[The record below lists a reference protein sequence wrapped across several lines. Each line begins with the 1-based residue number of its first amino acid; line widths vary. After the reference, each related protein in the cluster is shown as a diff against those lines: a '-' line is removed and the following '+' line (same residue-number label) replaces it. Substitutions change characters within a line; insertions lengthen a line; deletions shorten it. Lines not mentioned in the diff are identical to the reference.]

1 MRTIGN
7 WLIVGIVGVMLGVT
21 AVDYMVGDTSTIGRI
36 AWQLISRI

>member
-7 WLIVGIVGVMLGVT
+7 WLIVGIVGVILGVT